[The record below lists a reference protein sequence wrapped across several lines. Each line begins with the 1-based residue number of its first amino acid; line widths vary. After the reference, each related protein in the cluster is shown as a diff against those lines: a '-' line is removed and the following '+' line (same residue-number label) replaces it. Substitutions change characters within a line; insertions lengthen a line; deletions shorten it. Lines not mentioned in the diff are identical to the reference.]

1 MSKKTASRNH
11 FKQRMNERFGIK
23 LTTSQCKDIV
33 NLIQKGKTR
42 FVEQQSLRVSI
53 HEIKINEMLIHVV
66 YDKIRKTPVTALP
79 PKGLKGFN
87 NDNN

>member
-1 MSKKTASRNH
+1 MSKKSASRGH

-42 FVEQQSLRVSI
+42 F
-53 HEIKINEMLIHVV
+53 
-66 YDKIRKTPVTALP
+66 
-79 PKGLKGFN
+79 
-87 NDNN
+87 